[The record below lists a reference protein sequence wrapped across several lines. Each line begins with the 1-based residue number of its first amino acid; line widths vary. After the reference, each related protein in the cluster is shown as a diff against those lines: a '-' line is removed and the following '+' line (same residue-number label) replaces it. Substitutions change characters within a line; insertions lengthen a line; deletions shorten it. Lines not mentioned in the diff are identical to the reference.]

1 MQQVFQ
7 RAEGCRGWRTDGLC
21 GRGQVGPIGRNQRLT
36 AIGQDQD
43 EKEPTFPMHRAENIE
58 RSAFEWMTHADNSDL
73 LGEVLMMSSVS

>member
-7 RAEGCRGWRTDGLC
+7 STECWRGWRTDGWC

-43 EKEPTFPMHRAENIE
+43 EKEPTFLMHRPENVE
-58 RSAFEWMTHADNSDL
+58 PLAFERMPRSDNGDL
-73 LGEVLMMSSVS
+73 FRKVLMMGSMS